1 MSRGIGFGRRVFT
14 SATSALATAAVATVC
29 AGVTL
34 STVAAAGDSNSDSHR
49 YSEPGLIDAARGGVT
64 VSSGPVNIGTPPAD
78 ELKILEARRDAELK
92 RLSEKLKRAAAQH
105 GAQGADKPT
114 EPLWTTDVAAVP
126 REEPNPVVRW
136 SLGTQ
141 PVATPGYG
149 AAGRGKATVL
159 LIMAQKDAR
168 ATDPI
173 LCDADGC
180 YVSNGAQAPA
190 SYHGFRESLSITGR
204 LGRGA
209 GECNHSNIC
218 IFRNVDLAGPT
229 AMLQPVNLKFVRHD
243 RRAQSEVSIDES
255 CRVIEGR
262 LSCSRP
268 VRTAGY
274 TLWVVPE
281 RLASEIGP
289 EMLQGAII
297 AGLRTSQR
305 AELPWLRQ

>member
-1 MSRGIGFGRRVFT
+1 MSRGIGLGRCVSMST
-14 SATSALATAAVATVC
+14 ASKLAAAAAVTVC
-29 AGVTL
+29 AGVTF
-34 STVAAAGDSNSDSHR
+34 STIGAADEPNSDSRR

-64 VSSGPVNIGTPPAD
+64 VSKGPVNIGVPPAD
-78 ELKILEARRDAELK
+78 ELKVLEARREAELK

-105 GAQGADKPT
+105 GTQGVDKPT
-114 EPLWTTDVAAVP
+114 EPLWATEVAAAP
-126 REEPNPVVRW
+126 RDEPNPDVRW

-141 PVATPGYG
+141 PSTTPEYGVAS
-149 AAGRGKATVL
+149 RGKATIL
-159 LIMAQKDAR
+159 LMMTQNDAR
-168 ATDPI
+168 VTHPI

-190 SYHGFRESLSITGR
+190 SYHGFRESLSFTGR

-209 GECNHSNIC
+209 GECNHSNVC
-218 IFRNVDLAGPT
+218 IFRNVDLSGPT
-229 AMLQPVNLKFVRHD
+229 AMLQPINLKLVRHD
-243 RRAQSEVSIDES
+243 RRAQSEVTIDES

-268 VRTAGY
+268 VRTPGY

-289 EMLQGAII
+289 EMLQGAVI

-305 AELPWLRQ
+305 ADLPWLRQ